1 MIEDILDEFI
11 RQCCPTTALWERLA
25 EEGNFE
31 LIEKLRRVEK
41 GELGYGTI
49 VVPHDGFSEEDETHN
64 LVLDWLEEHGVN
76 ILNVGLEKARLEQA
90 LYGKIN

>member
-11 RQCCPTTALWERLA
+11 RQCCPTMVLWERLA

-41 GELGYGTI
+41 REPGYGTI
-49 VVPHDGFSEEDETHN
+49 VVPYEGFSEDDETHN
-64 LVLDWLEEHGVN
+64 LVLDWLEEHRVN
-76 ILNVGLEKARLEQA
+76 ILNIGLERARLEQA
-90 LYGKIN
+90 LYGKII